1 MTKKGIIIHFK
12 EERRK
17 KEKLVRTQKEKEF
30 QRKLQQ
36 EKVEV

>member
-1 MTKKGIIIHFK
+1 MTKKGKIINFK